1 VTAKI
6 AKIAQ
11 GWERLSGKAK
21 GTTLASSRL
30 RDLAKQAGCEGYI
43 SRGDERLKESLDYD
57 GDKTKTARP
66 PVRPS
71 VVIYE
76 KFDESL
82 FSRWKSGFEV
92 CV

>member
-1 VTAKI
+1 VTAEI
-6 AKIAQ
+6 AEIAQ

-57 GDKTKTARP
+57 GDKTKT
-66 PVRPS
+66 VRPS
-71 VVIYE
+71 VRRDLRKIRRILV
-76 KFDESL
+76 FTV
-82 FSRWKSGFEV
+82 EV
-92 CV
+92 GI